1 MFHPFQG
8 ERAMMSLSEAATATA
23 QSKSTIWRAIKAG
36 RLSAAKNDTGEFQID
51 PAELHRVFPI
61 GTTEQRSGNA
71 SAKRDATAADRSA
84 TAVLDM
90 EIAGLKAMAELL
102 RDQVIE
108 ARKDR
113 DAWRSQAERLLLTH
127 SPTPTTNTDAAERP
141 GLLRRLMGA
150 SR

>member
-1 MFHPFQG
+1 
-8 ERAMMSLSEAATATA
+8 MSLSEAAKATV

-36 RLSAAKNDTGEFQID
+36 RLSATRTDTGEFQID

-61 GTTEQRSGNA
+61 GTGEARISNA
-71 SAKRDATAADRSA
+71 SAKRDATAADRVG
-84 TAVLDM
+84 TAVLET

-102 RDQVIE
+102 RDQLAD

-127 SPTPTTNTDAAERP
+127 STQTTTEATATEQRP
-141 GLLRRLMGA
+141 GLLRRLIG
-150 SR
+150 

>member
-1 MFHPFQG
+1 
-8 ERAMMSLSEAATATA
+8 MMSLSEAGKVTR

-36 RLSAAKNDTGEFQID
+36 RLSATRTDTGEFQID

-61 GTTEQRSGNA
+61 GTGEQRAGNA
-71 SAKRDATAADRSA
+71 SVKRDATAADGA
-84 TAVLDM
+84 GMAVLEA

-102 RDQVIE
+102 RDQLTD

-127 SPTPTTNTDAAERP
+127 GSTSTTTTEPTAIEPRP
-141 GLLRRLMGA
+141 GLLRRLIG
-150 SR
+150 